1 MKSKLVSIP
10 QNNLLYLPVIKLN
23 EGYTQSKM
31 HTKGAFLV
39 AVDGNTEDNNGN
51 ATTTQTAV
59 GVSTTGDVQG
69 FIFGSTIR
77 RESNYIRI
85 DAGVDST
92 AVPPSTPLPGFLR
105 ESGYMI
111 EIDNRLGHI
120 VAKQG
125 DVTLNPAT
133 IDDDNIAQYILTTKD
148 TKFVFN
154 NTSQEQNASQAIA
167 GSRSTYLEFKIQS
180 SLNLRQSNF
189 LFDQIG
195 GTDTMDDYGSTGTAN
210 NVKFIDTI
218 VKVSGINTGYSVDI
232 PIRFVKLQ

>member
-1 MKSKLVSIP
+1 M
-10 QNNLLYLPVIKLN
+10 NWETLLKAGSHWPNSEMDWVELL
-23 EGYTQSKM
+23 
-31 HTKGAFLV
+31 
-39 AVDGNTEDNNGN
+39 
-51 ATTTQTAV
+51 
-59 GVSTTGDVQG
+59 TGDVQG

-133 IDDDNIAQYILTTKD
+133 IDDDNIAQYILTTK
-148 TKFVFN
+148 
-154 NTSQEQNASQAIA
+154 AH
-167 GSRSTYLEFKIQS
+167 
-180 SLNLRQSNF
+180 
-189 LFDQIG
+189 
-195 GTDTMDDYGSTGTAN
+195 
-210 NVKFIDTI
+210 
-218 VKVSGINTGYSVDI
+218 
-232 PIRFVKLQ
+232 